1 MPMVSGGDI
10 QYWLLGHYFKMTIM
24 VEIFLFISLLINLS
38 LGFLVSTRPST
49 HRRINVIFSLLCL
62 ACAFWILGAL
72 MIPISREVQWKLFWI
87 RFIFGVS
94 SFIPATLVHFSLV
107 FPVHIHRINFLKTL
121 ILYLPPLIV
130 LAFTP
135 TELIVKSVVQL
146 EPIHFEYGVMH
157 RFVSIYFAIYL
168 ILGFYFLLRTY
179 RNSKGVYRLQIK
191 YCFIGMFLAA
201 VTGFTTNLLL
211 PTFGTSKFSA
221 LGPCSTII
229 MVGFITYSIVK
240 HRLMDIDIV
249 LKKGTTYI
257 LLLLLLFVPSFL
269 LILLGQKL
277 FFFKISY
284 LFTVLVVA
292 LIFLVTLFFYRIKPH
307 TEKIVEQFLF
317 KNRYDYRETLGNFSK
332 AMVSILDLKSLAKRI
347 FETITQTMGVE
358 KGSLFLWNDEKAGYS
373 LYESKNISRTASTP
387 LIPKDDP
394 LPHYLQKMG
403 EITIRE
409 ELAKGANIPQ
419 LKDIVNKMSLLEA
432 EATIPF
438 ISKGQLVGMINLGY
452 KFTRDIYSHEDIELL
467 GTLANQTAVAIENA
481 RLYEDLKRSKSYI
494 RRADRLASLGT
505 LTAGLAHEIRNPL
518 VAIKT
523 LTQLLPERLDDEEF
537 RSQFLKIASGEV
549 DRISS
554 LVNEL
559 LDFARPS
566 DPKWALE
573 DINTILD
580 GMILLV
586 STETKKKLIT
596 IIKNYASNLPPA
608 QIDREQIKQVILNIL
623 LNAIDATPENG
634 KIMVKTRSFIK
645 PGGEPYVQIEF
656 TDTGCGIPGEHL
668 EDIFN
673 PFFTTKATGS
683 GLGLSISN
691 QIVQDHK
698 GYIDVESQLEK
709 GSSFFVNLPVKQDH
723 LRRRTRDLENNRN
736 ISNIVEER

>member
-1 MPMVSGGDI
+1 LKLEKRSLTVAFYAVSLTFLILDFTPLFIKDVGPILSFRYYGIPGTLYPFYAVSFISIIAYSHYILIRRFKSSGG
-10 QYWLLGHYFKMTIM
+10 Q
-24 VEIFLFISLLINLS
+24 
-38 LGFLVSTRPST
+38 TR
-49 HRRINVIFSLLCL
+49 N
-62 ACAFWILGAL
+62 
-72 MIPISREVQWKLFWI
+72 
-87 RFIFGVS
+87 
-94 SFIPATLVHFSLV
+94 
-107 FPVHIHRINFLKTL
+107 
-121 ILYLPPLIV
+121 
-130 LAFTP
+130 
-135 TELIVKSVVQL
+135 
-146 EPIHFEYGVMH
+146 
-157 RFVSIYFAIYL
+157 
-168 ILGFYFLLRTY
+168 
-179 RNSKGVYRLQIK
+179 QIK
-191 YCFIGMFLAA
+191 YLLFAAIIGFVGGAS
-201 VTGFTTNLLL
+201 
-211 PTFGTSKFSA
+211 TFFPNFNIEVYPFGPYLVSAYVLVFSYA
-221 LGPCSTII
+221 IA
-229 MVGFITYSIVK
+229 K
-240 HRLMDIDIV
+240 HRLMDINIV

-257 LLLLLLFVPSFL
+257 LLLVTLFVPSFL
-269 LILLGQKL
+269 LILLGQKI
-277 FFFKISY
+277 FFYKISY
-284 LFTVLVVA
+284 LFSAVMAA
-292 LIFLVTLFFYRIKPH
+292 LLFLVTLFFYRIKPQ
-307 TEKIVEQFLF
+307 TEKMVEQFLF

-332 AMVSILDLKSLAKRI
+332 AMVSILDLQSLSRRI

-358 KGSLFLWNDEKAGYS
+358 KGSLFLWNEEKAGYS
-373 LYESKNISRTASTP
+373 LFESKNICMTASTP
-387 LIPKDDP
+387 HIPKDDP

-403 EITIRE
+403 EIIIRE
-409 ELAKGANIPQ
+409 ELAKRANIQP
-419 LKDIVNKMSLLEA
+419 LKDIVNKMSRLEA
-432 EATIPF
+432 EVTIPF

-452 KFTRDIYSHEDIELL
+452 KFTKDIYSHEDIELL
-467 GTLANQTAVAIENA
+467 TTLANQTAIAIENA

-566 DPKWALE
+566 DPKWELE
-573 DINTILD
+573 DVNTILD
-580 GMILLV
+580 GMILLI

-596 IIKNYASNLPPA
+596 IIKSYASNLPPA

-623 LNAIDATPENG
+623 LNAIDATSENG
-634 KIMVKTRSFIK
+634 KITVKTRSFIK

-709 GSSFFVNLPVKQDH
+709 GSSFFINLPVNQDH
-723 LRRRTRDLENNRN
+723 PRKRTRDLENNKN
-736 ISNIVEER
+736 ISNIFEER